1 MKITKTIEHDI
12 SQELHQQ
19 ITELHNSCFPG
30 ENAKP
35 RSYYKQLPHFRYLVF
50 AQHSLVA
57 HMGVDHRVI
66 RVGDC
71 VFTIFGVIS
80 LCVEQSH
87 RRQGIASKLLTL
99 LTELAQKKSI
109 DFLFLVS
116 QNDAIY
122 LNNGFQAVSQYCSWL
137 GIEDYQNCGVLV
149 EKIGENF
156 MVKQTG
162 DKQWENEP
170 IDLLGYMF

>member
-1 MKITKTIEHDI
+1 MKIIRTTEYEI
-12 SQELHQQ
+12 SANLHQQ
-19 ITELHNSCFPG
+19 ITELKNSCFPSD
-30 ENAKP
+30 NIRI
-35 RSYYKQLPHFRYLVF
+35 RSYSKQLPHFRYLVF
-50 AQHSLVA
+50 VEDTLIA

-66 RVGDC
+66 RVGDS

-80 LCVEQSH
+80 LCVEQSY

-99 LTELAQKKSI
+99 LTELARERSI

-116 QNDAIY
+116 HNDAIY

-137 GIEDYQNCGVLV
+137 GIEDYQNCGILV
-149 EKIGENF
+149 EKIEENF
-156 MVKQTG
+156 MIKQTG
-162 DKQWENEP
+162 DKQWVDKP